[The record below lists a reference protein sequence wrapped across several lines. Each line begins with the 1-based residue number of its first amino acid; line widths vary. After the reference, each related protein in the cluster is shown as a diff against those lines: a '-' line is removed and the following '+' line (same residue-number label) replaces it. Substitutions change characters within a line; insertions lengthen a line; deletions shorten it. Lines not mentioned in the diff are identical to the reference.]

1 MPRTVALPFFL
12 LLAAA
17 FLPAAAES
25 PPAPYSPRIAPASD
39 EGLRALK
46 RIRVP
51 AGLRADL
58 FAAEPLLANPV
69 CFCIDHQNRF
79 YVAETFRLH
88 AGVTDIR
95 GHMDW
100 LDDDLACRTVA
111 DRAAMMTRRLG
122 AKATD
127 SAREHDRIR
136 LLEDTK
142 GTGRADRSTVFADG
156 FNHIEDGIGAG
167 LLARGGDVY
176 FTCIPDLWR
185 LRDTRGTGKADE
197 RTRLHTGFG
206 LHVGFL
212 GHDLHGLRMGPD
224 GKMYFS
230 IGDRGFHVP
239 LPGGGALSSPDTG
252 AVLRCNP
259 DGSELE
265 IFASGLRNPQEL
277 AFDEYGDLFT
287 GDNNSDAGDQAR
299 WVYLVE
305 GGDSGWRIGYQFG
318 TATGPR
324 GPFMAEQLWKPRWEG
339 QAAYIVP
346 PIANVADG
354 PAGLAY
360 YPGLG
365 LPERYRGHFFLCDF
379 RGGSGASGVR
389 SFAVE
394 PEGASFKLVDSH
406 QFAWSVLAT
415 DVDFG
420 TDCALYL
427 TDWVEGWGKPEK
439 GRIYKVFDPTL
450 AAGADVKE
458 VKDLLAAGMAGRPA
472 AELAR
477 LLGHKDMRI
486 RQEAQFALA
495 SRGTEAVEPFTA
507 VAREGRSL
515 LARLHAVWGLGQV
528 ARKEP
533 AAVTALLPLLN
544 DRESEVRAQA
554 AKTLGDVRAAAAA
567 DKLVKLLADA
577 EPRVKF
583 FAAQAQ
589 GRIGS
594 KEAVPAV
601 LALLRGNADKD
612 AYLRHAGVMA
622 LAGAGDVPALL
633 AAADDSS
640 ASVRLGVALALR
652 RLRSPEIA
660 RFLADPESPL
670 VLEAARAIYD
680 LPIEAALPQ
689 LAALVTQ
696 PRLPDALG
704 YRVLN
709 ANFRLGQPANAE
721 AVAAFAARADAP
733 ETLRIEALR
742 ELAEWATPAGRD
754 RVMGLWRPLSPRPA
768 DIAADAVRPRLA
780 ALFTGPDKVRQE
792 AAKLAAGLGIREIGP
807 LLVDMAA
814 DAKRPASVRVEALR
828 ALGGLKDSRLETA
841 MARALDDADP
851 RVRTEGRRLLAR
863 LRPADALSRLGKV
876 LEDGTT
882 LERQGAFTI
891 LGDMKGPESDSLL
904 GRWLDSLLAGKVAP
918 EVRLDLVEAAV
929 KHPAVSARLALYQT
943 RSSKADPLAPYRD
956 ALVGG
961 DAEEGQRVF
970 LHKAEVSCLRC
981 HKVKGVGGE
990 VGPDLTGIAGRQ
1002 NREYLLESIVLPSK
1016 QIAKGFETVVL
1027 TLKNGQ
1033 SRVGVLKSEDAA
1045 EVRLMTPEG
1054 KLVVVPRNQIDERE
1068 TGKSA
1073 MPEDLVGKLS
1083 RSELRD
1089 LVEFLSGLK

>member
-1 MPRTVALPFFL
+1 MPRTVALVSFL
-12 LLAAA
+12 LLGASVAW
-17 FLPAAAES
+17 LPAGEES
-25 PPAPYSPRIAPASD
+25 PPPPYSPRIAPASA
-39 EGLRALK
+39 EGLRALE

-69 CFCIDHQNRF
+69 CFCIDHKNRF

-100 LDDDLACRTVA
+100 LDDDLASRTVA
-111 DRAAMMTRRLG
+111 DRVAMMTRRLG
-122 AKATD
+122 ARAGE
-127 SAREHDRIR
+127 SAREHDRVR

-156 FNHIEDGIGAG
+156 FHHIEDGIGAG
-167 LLARGGDVY
+167 LLARGSDVY

-185 LRDTRGTGKADE
+185 LRDTRGEGKADE

-206 LHVGFL
+206 IHVGFL

-224 GKMYFS
+224 GKLYFS

-239 LPGGGALSSPDTG
+239 LPGGGTLSSPDTG
-252 AVLRCNP
+252 AVLRCNL

-265 IFASGLRNPQEL
+265 IFATGLRNPQEL
-277 AFDEYGDLFT
+277 AFDEYGNLFT

-379 RGGSGASGVR
+379 RGGSGSSGVR

-394 PEGASFKLVDSH
+394 PVGASFKLVDSH

-427 TDWVEGWGKPEK
+427 TDWVEGWNKPEK
-439 GRIYKVFDPTL
+439 GRIYKVFDPAL
-450 AAGADVKE
+450 AASAEVKE
-458 VKDLLAAGMAGRPA
+458 VKDLLAAGMTGRSP

-477 LLGHKDMRI
+477 LLGHKDMRV

-495 SRGTEAVEPFTA
+495 ERGALDSFAA
-507 VAREGRSL
+507 VAREGKPL

-533 AAVTALLPLLN
+533 AAVKVLLPLLG
-544 DRESEVRAQA
+544 DPDSEVRAQA

-567 DKLVKLLADA
+567 DRLVKLLADA

-583 FAAQAQ
+583 FAAQAL
-589 GRIGS
+589 GRLGC
-594 KEAVPAV
+594 KQAVPAV
-601 LALLRGNADKD
+601 LALLRGNADRD
-612 AYLRHAGVMA
+612 AYLRHAAVMA
-622 LAGAGDVPALL
+622 LAGANDVPALRK
-633 AAADDSS
+633 AAEDSS
-640 ASVRLGVALALR
+640 ASVRLGVLLALR
-652 RLRSPEIA
+652 RLHSPEVA
-660 RFLADPESPL
+660 RFLADSEPSL
-670 VLEAARAIYD
+670 VLEAARAVYD

-689 LAALVTQ
+689 LAALAAQ
-696 PRLPDALG
+696 PQLPEALG
-704 YRVLN
+704 FRALN
-709 ANFRLGQPANAE
+709 AHFRLGQSANAE
-721 AVAAFAARADAP
+721 AVAAFAARPDAP

-742 ELAEWATPAGRD
+742 ELAGWAKPAGRD
-754 RVMGLWRPLSPRPA
+754 RVMGLWRPLPA
-768 DIAADAVRPRLA
+768 RAKNLAADAVRPILP

-792 AAKLAAGLGIREIGP
+792 AARLAAGLGIREIGP
-807 LLVDMAA
+807 MLVDMAA
-814 DAKRPASVRVEALR
+814 DTKRPAGVRVEALR
-828 ALGGLKDSRLETA
+828 ALGVLEDARLETA
-841 MARALDDADP
+841 MGRALDDNDP

-863 LRPADALSRLGKV
+863 LRPADALVRLGKV
-876 LEDGTT
+876 LEDGSIP
-882 LERQGAFTI
+882 ERQGAFAI
-891 LGDMKGPESDSLL
+891 LGDMKGPESDALL

-918 EVRLDLVEAAV
+918 EARLDLVEAAG
-929 KHPAVSARLALYQT
+929 KHPAVSGKLADYQARQQKGDA
-943 RSSKADPLAPYRD
+943 LAPYRD

-961 DAEEGQRVF
+961 NAEEGRRVF
-970 LHKAEVSCLRC
+970 FYKAEVSCLRC
-981 HKVKGVGGE
+981 HKVRGVGGE

-1002 NREYLLESIVLPSK
+1002 TREYLLESIALPSK

-1027 TLKNGQ
+1027 VLKSGQ
-1033 SRVGVLKSEDAA
+1033 TRVGVLRAEDAT
-1045 EVRLMTPEG
+1045 EVRLMTAEG
-1054 KLVVVPRNQIDERE
+1054 KLIVVPKDQIDERE

-1073 MPEDLVGKLS
+1073 MPEDLVKKLS
-1083 RSELRD
+1083 RSEVRD